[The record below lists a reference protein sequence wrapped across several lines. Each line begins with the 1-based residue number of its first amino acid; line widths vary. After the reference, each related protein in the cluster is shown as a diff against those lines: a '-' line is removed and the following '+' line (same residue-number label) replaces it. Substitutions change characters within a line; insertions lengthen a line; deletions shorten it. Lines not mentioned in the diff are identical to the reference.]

1 VTRRGFIAG
10 SSLLFARNS
19 FAQQPVRPRALRPG
33 ATVGLITPSS
43 YVSDPDRLAL
53 AEHTLR
59 FFDLKPKFGKNVR
72 KRTGYLGGSIDERLE
87 DLHAM
92 FADSSVDAVFAIRG
106 GYGAAQLLD
115 KIDYEL
121 IRRNPKIFLGYSD
134 ITALH
139 LAIQKR
145 AGMITFHGPV
155 TLSGFS
161 EYTQK
166 NFRRALFLD
175 TPLGLVANPPEP
187 NAIRPSHTLRTVRG
201 GRARGRLVGG
211 NLTLISSL
219 MGTPFEIDTR
229 GKILLVEDVDEQP
242 YSIDRMLTQ
251 LRLAGKLDEAA
262 GIVFGECSGCR
273 PADWRPSFES
283 TLSLGEVLDE
293 ILGKLKI
300 PVLSGLT
307 FGHTADQLTLPLGA
321 MASLDAGK
329 GELVIEEAGVR

>member
-1 VTRRGFIAG
+1 MP
-10 SSLLFARNS
+10 L
-19 FAQQPVRPRALRPG
+19 ALPPG
-33 ATVGLITPSS
+33 K
-43 YVSDPDRLAL
+43 RLAVSIGADFDAHCL
-53 AEHTLR
+53 WMGTFGLSSPSYLSRGEFGAEVGVPRL
-59 FFDLKPKFGKNVR
+59 LELFGR
-72 KRTGYLGGSIDERLE
+72 HGIRT
-87 DLHAM
+87 
-92 FADSSVDAVFAIRG
+92 
-106 GYGAAQLLD
+106 
-115 KIDYEL
+115 
-121 IRRNPKIFLGYSD
+121 
-134 ITALH
+134 TWC
-139 LAIQKR
+139 
-145 AGMITFHGPV
+145 T
-155 TLSGFS
+155 
-161 EYTQK
+161 
-166 NFRRALFLD
+166 
-175 TPLGLVANPPEP
+175 
-187 NAIRPSHTLRTVRG
+187 PSHTLRTVRG

-251 LRLAGKLDEAA
+251 LRLAGKLDAAA

-321 MASLDAGK
+321 MASLDADK
-329 GELVIEEAGVR
+329 RELIIEEPGVR